1 MTSDE
6 KQSRLV
12 GFEVKPQLCFNKT
25 MLLGGK
31 ACTHTLTN
39 CLCAEKLVIVVP
51 TRQRSLLT
59 LKTFACTT
67 HYDLTP
73 VACDDITQKVDI
85 WVLNQFL
92 SAITFFSWAQH
103 NNHNLGQRLSGNE
116 NVKL

>member
-1 MTSDE
+1 MEQNVVTSDE

-85 WVLNQFL
+85 WVLNHFL
-92 SAITFFSWAQH
+92 SAITFFSYH
-103 NNHNLGQRLSGNE
+103 LLFGLNINNQ
-116 NVKL
+116 